1 MLCPGFVGKSRA
13 LSGRVNSLKRD
24 RHDNCLLRCSRQRCI
39 DVCKLNLYAG
49 MCVTRK
55 RERERERARER
66 ERERENE
73 RVNICALACVKLH
86 LDMCADVG
94 HVKREEGKRNVA
106 LLRG

>member
-1 MLCPGFVGKSRA
+1 
-13 LSGRVNSLKRD
+13 
-24 RHDNCLLRCSRQRCI
+24 
-39 DVCKLNLYAG
+39 
-49 MCVTRK
+49 MCNEK
-55 RERERERARER
+55 ERARER
-66 ERERENE
+66 ESERERTRERENE